1 MWLCRN
7 TNQKGGK
14 KKTKKNISMEM
25 PLYQENPNKTQQLFT
40 ILTIHLDY
48 SWICS
53 TCGLYHLPIIQE
65 NLEPKDGN

>member
-1 MWLCRN
+1 
-7 TNQKGGK
+7 
-14 KKTKKNISMEM
+14 MEM